1 MVSLLQTNYKNK
13 ELPMNFFNNTSRFA
27 VIAAMTLIATTSL
40 AGLPEGAFKA
50 NSTQIAS
57 PDIMSFLIKK
67 DPNSQD
73 YYAVLAEYKVSRLAS
88 LIQSSRI
95 TNWIDRLYAYK
106 IKQVSDLSYE
116 LLPLEVT
123 TSGEI
128 QADLSAVA
136 STLTLAKDG
145 SLKGAV
151 ISRDRS
157 EVSAPSEIMRFDG
170 TSSGSTWENFIPSKY
185 LGTTLSNGLD
195 YFNDFS
201 YNLVINRDMTAEF
214 YQENIKGEFDIREN
228 IQGLFFTVTP
238 KSSQVKGLNKVAGRI
253 AYFTDIV
260 NQKPKKTN
268 DEILF
273 INPKNAR
280 DIGFYYE
287 RERCTETKVQCR
299 TPNEVQNEK
308 SPITGQ

>member
-1 MVSLLQTNYKNK
+1 
-13 ELPMNFFNNTSRFA
+13 MNFFATRSRIA
-27 VIAAMTLIATTSL
+27 VIAAMTLISTTSF

-50 NSTQIAS
+50 SSTHIS
-57 PDIMSFLIKK
+57 NPDIMSFLIKK
-67 DPNSQD
+67 DPNSPD

-88 LIQSSRI
+88 LVQSSRI

-106 IKQVSDLSYE
+106 IKQVSDLNYE

-123 TSGEI
+123 AAGEI
-128 QADLSAVA
+128 QADTSAVA

-145 SLKGAV
+145 SMKGAV

-157 EVSAPSEIMRFDG
+157 EVSSSNEIMQFDG

-195 YFNDFS
+195 YFNDFT
-201 YNLVINRDMTAEF
+201 YNLVINSDMTAEF
-214 YQENIKGEFDIREN
+214 YQASIKGEFEIREN
-228 IQGLFFTVTP
+228 IQGLFFTMTP
-238 KSSQVKGLNKVAGRI
+238 KNNKVKGLSKVAGRI

-287 RERCTETKVQCR
+287 RERCTETKVKCR
-299 TPNEVQNEK
+299 TPNEVQTTK